1 MKEETKKER
10 DGGRGEEEKKERRG
24 KERKKEKKEREQGI
38 DFYAN

>member
-24 KERKKEKKEREQGI
+24 KERKKEKKEREQRI